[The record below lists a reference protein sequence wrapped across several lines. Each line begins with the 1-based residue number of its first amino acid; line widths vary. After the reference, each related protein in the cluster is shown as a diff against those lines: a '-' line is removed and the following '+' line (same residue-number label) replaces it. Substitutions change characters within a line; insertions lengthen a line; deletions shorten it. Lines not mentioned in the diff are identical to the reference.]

1 MLFTRDFKEYSGMYN
16 REKKALLEAD
26 FRAANFYAVHESW
39 FTCFSQKL
47 VSVDLSNNHIQSVP
61 RAIINLP
68 LLQELDVSS
77 NGLFELPEIDDVV
90 NSR

>member
-1 MLFTRDFKEYSGMYN
+1 MLFTRNFKKYCGRN
-16 REKKALLEAD
+16 NKEKKELLEAD

-39 FTCFSQKL
+39 FTHFSKQL
-47 VSVDLSNNHIQSVP
+47 VSVDLSNNNIQNVP

-68 LLQELDVSS
+68 SLKELDVSG